1 MLGYVGLDALISEL
15 EALSLELYNDR
26 KSYRLDEVR
35 TALERAFGEAT
46 VLLFDRIKNELVGG
60 VRIEGHSHVQASL
73 CASVRDL
80 FRGLVS
86 YSPWPVMP
94 LCITTS

>member
-1 MLGYVGLDALISEL
+1 LPENIDNNTRFGAKDIGEALQSVTPMLGYVGLDALISEL

-60 VRIEGHSHVQASL
+60 SE
-73 CASVRDL
+73 
-80 FRGLVS
+80 
-86 YSPWPVMP
+86 
-94 LCITTS
+94 